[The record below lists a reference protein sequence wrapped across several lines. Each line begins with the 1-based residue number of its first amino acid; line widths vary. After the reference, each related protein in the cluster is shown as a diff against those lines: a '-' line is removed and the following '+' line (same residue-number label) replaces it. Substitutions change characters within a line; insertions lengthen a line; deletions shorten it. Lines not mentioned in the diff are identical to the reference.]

1 MRIITFTTL
10 KNFINE
16 HPETDIALREWY
28 SKTKKAEWKNFSDMR
43 KTFNHVDHAGND
55 RFVFNIKGNQFRLVA
70 MILFKSKK
78 VFIRFIGHH
87 KEYDSIDCST
97 I

>member
-10 KNFINE
+10 KSYIDE
-16 HPETDIALREWY
+16 HPETDIALREWF
-28 SKTKKAEWKNFSDMR
+28 SKTKKSDWNNFSDIKR
-43 KTFNHVDHAGND
+43 TFNHVDYVGND
-55 RFVFNIKGNQFRLVA
+55 HFVFNKKGNQFRLVA

-78 VFIRFIGHH
+78 VFIRFIGSH
-87 KEYDSIDCST
+87 KKYDDIDCSN